1 MNDYIEQNKRSL
13 FILAGAL
20 FVLAGVL
27 FFVLV
32 YPMMTDLKSNQT
44 SIESKKTDIELLEAQ
59 LANIG
64 TEEIEFD
71 EETLENMKKI
81 PRERQLDEY
90 ILALQALELTNNS
103 KIESVAFAYDSSMDL
118 EEAEEGAE
126 TPEEYID
133 EEESNANEEAEET
146 EEVEEESDKEEAE
159 TDEDGTPT
167 IDPVILQEKPDQ
179 LQVMTVSMTAQS
191 PSYQDLLA
199 LIETIEDMERISI
212 VTNLHFVQP
221 SEEDEFIEEPMNTVP
236 FEAEITTFYYVD

>member
-1 MNDYIEQNKRSL
+1 MNDYIEENKRSL

-20 FVLAGVL
+20 FVLVGVL

-32 YPMMTDLKSNQT
+32 FPMMTDLKRNQT
-44 SIESKKTDIELLEAQ
+44 NIESKKTDIELLEAE

-71 EETLENMKKI
+71 EETLTNMKQI
-81 PRERQLDEY
+81 PRERKLDEY
-90 ILALQALELTNNS
+90 ILALLALELTNNS

-118 EEAEEGAE
+118 EETEEGAE

-133 EEESNANEEAEET
+133 EEESDTNEESDET
-146 EEVEEESDKEEAE
+146 EEESDEEETE
-159 TDEDGTPT
+159 TDEDDTPT
-167 IDPVILQEKPDQ
+167 IDPVILQEKPEQ

-191 PSYQDLLA
+191 PSYKDFLA

-212 VTNLHFVQP
+212 VTNLHFSQP
-221 SEEDEFIEEPMNTVP
+221 REEDEFIEDPMNIVP
-236 FEAEITTFYYVD
+236 FEAEIITFYYVD

>member
-1 MNDYIEQNKRSL
+1 MNDYIEENKRSL

-20 FVLAGVL
+20 FVLVGVL

-32 YPMMTDLKSNQT
+32 YPMMTDLKRNQT
-44 SIESKKTDIELLEAQ
+44 NIESKKTDIELLEAE

-71 EETLENMKKI
+71 EETLANMKKI
-81 PRERQLDEY
+81 PRERKLDEY

-118 EEAEEGAE
+118 EETEEGAE

-133 EEESNANEEAEET
+133 EEESDTNEESDET
-146 EEVEEESDKEEAE
+146 EEESDEEETE
-159 TDEDGTPT
+159 TDEDDTPT
-167 IDPVILQEKPDQ
+167 IDPVILQEKPEQ

-191 PSYQDLLA
+191 PSYKDFLA

-212 VTNLHFVQP
+212 VTNLHFSQP
-221 SEEDEFIEEPMNTVP
+221 SEEDEFIEDPMNTVP

>member
-1 MNDYIEQNKRSL
+1 MNDYIEENKRSL

-20 FVLAGVL
+20 FVLVGVL

-32 YPMMTDLKSNQT
+32 YPMMTDLKRNQT
-44 SIESKKTDIELLEAQ
+44 NIESKKTDIELLEAE

-71 EETLENMKKI
+71 EETLANMKKI
-81 PRERQLDEY
+81 PRERKLDEY

-103 KIESVAFAYDSSMDL
+103 KIESVAFAYDSSMYL
-118 EEAEEGAE
+118 EETEEGAE
-126 TPEEYID
+126 TPEEYMD
-133 EEESNANEEAEET
+133 EEESDTNEESDET
-146 EEVEEESDKEEAE
+146 EEESDEEETE
-159 TDEDGTPT
+159 TDEDDTPT
-167 IDPVILQEKPDQ
+167 IDPVILQEKPEQ

-191 PSYQDLLA
+191 PSYKDFLA

-212 VTNLHFVQP
+212 VTNLHFSQP
-221 SEEDEFIEEPMNTVP
+221 SEEDEFIEDPMNTVP